1 MDLTDTRLLFENS
14 IKDSEKIWFTSDL
27 HFGHNKEFLYKPRGF
42 NSITEHDETI
52 ISNFNSVVSNDDVL
66 VILGDVMLGD
76 NSYGIKCL
84 NRLNGHKFIIRG
96 NHDTDKRWA
105 EYAELSNAWL
115 LDLVLVE
122 KIRGYLCYLSHYPTA
137 TSNFDAD
144 KPLKQQ
150 LLNLSGHTHCK
161 EKFNNLTGSYN
172 VALDAHNN
180 FPVEF
185 NTIISDVKERLE
197 DGK

>member
-1 MDLTDTRLLFENS
+1 M
-14 IKDSEKIWFTSDL
+14 IKLNTSEHKIWFTSDL

-42 NSITEHDETI
+42 NSIEEHDGTI
-52 ISNFNSVVSNDDVL
+52 INNFNSLVSDDDEVF
-66 VILGDVMLGD
+66 ILGDLMLVNND
-76 NSYGIKCL
+76 NGIECL
-84 NRLNGHKFIIRG
+84 KKLNGKKYFIIG
-96 NHDTDKRWA
+96 NHDTDSRL
-105 EYAELSNAWL
+105 ELYKNINL
-115 LDLVLVE
+115 ECL
-122 KIRGYLCYLSHYPTA
+122 GYSTLISVNKYHLYLSHYPST
-137 TSNFDAD
+137 TSNYDSD
-144 KPLKQQ
+144 KPLKTRII
-150 LLNLSGHTHCK
+150 NISGHTHCK